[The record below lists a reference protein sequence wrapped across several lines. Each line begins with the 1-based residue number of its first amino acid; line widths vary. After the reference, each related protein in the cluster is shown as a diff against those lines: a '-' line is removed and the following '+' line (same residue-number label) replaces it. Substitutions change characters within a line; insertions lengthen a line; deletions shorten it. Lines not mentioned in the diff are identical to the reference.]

1 MSNSATINVRMDV
14 QTKSKALKIL
24 DLLGMTPSE
33 AINLFFKQI
42 IYTQSI
48 PFDVKLPNK
57 ETVKAMKEL
66 DSGKGVKFDNVDE
79 LLKDLKS

>member
-1 MSNSATINVRMDV
+1 MSDSTTINVRIDV
-14 QTKSKALKIL
+14 QTKSKASKIL

-57 ETVKAMKEL
+57 ETIQAMKEL
-66 DSGKGVKFDNVDE
+66 DSGKGVKFNSAEE
-79 LLKDLKS
+79 LLKDLKG

>member
-1 MSNSATINVRMDV
+1 MSTSATINVRIDA
-14 QTKSKALKIL
+14 QTKSKASKIL

-57 ETVKAMKEL
+57 ETIQALKEL
-66 DSGKGVKFDNVDE
+66 DSGKGVKFDNVED
-79 LLKDLKS
+79 LLKDLKG

>member
-1 MSNSATINVRMDV
+1 MSDSTTINVRIDV
-14 QTKSKALKIL
+14 QTKSKASKIL
-24 DLLGMTPSE
+24 ELLGMTPSE

-57 ETVKAMKEL
+57 ETIQAMKEL
-66 DSGKGVKFDNVDE
+66 DSGKGVKFNSVEE
-79 LLKDLKS
+79 LLKDLKG

>member
-1 MSNSATINVRMDV
+1 MDAE
-14 QTKSKALKIL
+14 TKSKVSEIL

-48 PFDVKLPNK
+48 PFEVKLPNR
-57 ETVKAMKEL
+57 ETLRAMKEL
-66 DSGKGVKFDNVDE
+66 DSGKGVKFNSVDE
-79 LLKDLKS
+79 LLKDLKG

>member
-1 MSNSATINVRMDV
+1 MSTSATINVRMDAE
-14 QTKSKALKIL
+14 TKSKVSEIL

-48 PFDVKLPNK
+48 PFEVKLPNR
-57 ETVKAMKEL
+57 ETLRAMKEL
-66 DSGKGVKFDNVDE
+66 DSGKGVKFNSVDE
-79 LLKDLKS
+79 LLKDLKG